1 MTPHTFHYLL
11 NSDLD
16 TDPDAA
22 FQVNPDPDQIWI
34 QGFDDQN
41 FEELNRAKF
50 FNISFFDKKNC
61 NLPYP

>member
-1 MTPHTFHYLL
+1 MTLRTFHYLL

-41 FEELNRAKF
+41 LKNKIEPNFLIYLF
-50 FNISFFDKKNC
+50 LIKK
-61 NLPYP
+61 LQFTYP